1 MPIKNVKIIKLTL
14 YILCHM
20 YTHSLSL
27 NFTLINFNAILGVDL
42 FLSIALKLMSTSLV
56 YERSWILTL
65 TPRRK
70 KKLERKEKK

>member
-1 MPIKNVKIIKLTL
+1 M
-14 YILCHM
+14 
-20 YTHSLSL
+20 
-27 NFTLINFNAILGVDL
+27 LGVDL

-70 KKLERKEKK
+70 KKLERKEKKESKTDGKNTKSTKLY